1 MVWRT
6 CGRLALLSSVYLR
19 RAYIKHTS
27 RDCHIAGKTDDQRS
41 EVVMGKAE
49 HYFHKHTQGT

>member
-1 MVWRT
+1 MWWT
-6 CGRLALLSSVYLR
+6 CTPFVSLFKGSVYKTHK
-19 RAYIKHTS
+19 AG
-27 RDCHIAGKTDDQRS
+27 DCHIAGKTDDQRS